1 MITFWLAVG
10 IAVVLVG
17 WWLFGEGWLRR
28 RRLARLAVPADRDWD
43 ATRARALARDAL
55 HRQLPA
61 ALRARHAALV
71 RLFLAEVAFTGCNG
85 LAVADAMRLRVAS
98 RACALRLGQ
107 WREGDAA
114 YPGLQRVLLYPDVF
128 RVPETESEDGVVTEG
143 EQVLAGQAFDAQR
156 IVLSWADVCAAG
168 PGYDVVVHEFA
179 HWLDEAGA
187 VDLSAGRAAFTAAY
201 AELRAAVDAQEAAG
215 AADGPGDE
223 GTFLDPY
230 GAESEVEFFA
240 VAAEAFITQP
250 AELRDRH
257 PALYAALRDAFTLDP
272 AGWRD
277 TAD

>member
-1 MITFWLAVG
+1 MITLWLAVG
-10 IAVVLVG
+10 IAAVLVG

-28 RRLARLAVPADRDWD
+28 RRLARLAAPVDRDWTP
-43 ATRARALARDAL
+43 ARARALARDAL

-61 ALRARHAALV
+61 PLRERHAALV

-128 RVPETESEDGVVTEG
+128 RVPETDSEDGVVSEG

-187 VDLSAGRAAFTAAY
+187 VDLSSGRAAFTAAY

-215 AADGPGDE
+215 AVDGPDDA

-250 AELRDRH
+250 GELRVRH

-272 AGWRD
+272 AGWRT

>member
-10 IAVVLVG
+10 IAVMLVG
-17 WWLFGEGWLRR
+17 WWLFGDGWLRR
-28 RRLARLAVPADRDWD
+28 RRLARLAAPADGEWNP
-43 ATRARALARDAL
+43 ARARALARDAL
-55 HRQLPA
+55 HRQLPPP
-61 ALRARHAALV
+61 LRTRHAALV
-71 RLFLAEVAFTGCNG
+71 RLFLAEVEFTGCNG
-85 LAVADAMRLRVAS
+85 LEIADAMRLRVAS
-98 RACALRLGQ
+98 RACVLRLGH

-128 RVPETESEDGVVTEG
+128 RVPETDSEDGVVSEG

-187 VDLSAGRAAFTAAY
+187 VDLAAGRTAFKAAY
-201 AELRAAVDAQEAAG
+201 TALCAEVDSMEAAG
-215 AADGPGDE
+215 TAEDPDTDGP
-223 GTFLDPY
+223 FLDPY

-250 AELRDRH
+250 AELRERH
-257 PALYAALRDAFTLDP
+257 PSLYAALRDAFTLDP
-272 AGWRD
+272 AAWR
-277 TAD
+277 AASA